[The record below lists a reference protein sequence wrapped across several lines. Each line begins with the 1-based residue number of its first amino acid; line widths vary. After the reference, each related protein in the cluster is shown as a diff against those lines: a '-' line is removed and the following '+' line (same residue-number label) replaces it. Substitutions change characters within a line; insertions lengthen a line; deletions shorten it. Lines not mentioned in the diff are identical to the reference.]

1 MRTPGST
8 LSFRAAAILSALLAA
23 AAAAGLALVLLRHGD
38 REMLGSLT
46 ANPWWFDY
54 QEPGAATSLAALWRL
69 AAAAAAAAVGILAA
83 TRAFALFNRSAS
95 PLLPFLMLFFFSL
108 SLEGLRAGM
117 AILYAA
123 DGSIGAGIFITRV
136 MYWGRFVGL
145 LALLASGLY
154 CVDMKYRRFG
164 VLAGALFLVSFA
176 MAAYIPIDRTVFL
189 AQMSWKLGDEQGVWF
204 VNLTIGLLV
213 LLTSAGGAITRRD
226 RRFLWLAVGMALL
239 LTSRE
244 ILFFATS
251 PILLAG
257 GLACLAGGSVVCL
270 RVLAVVY
277 RKAGE

>member
-1 MRTPGST
+1 
-8 LSFRAAAILSALLAA
+8 
-23 AAAAGLALVLLRHGD
+23 
-38 REMLGSLT
+38 MLGSLT
-46 ANPWWFDY
+46 ENPWWFDY

-83 TRAFALFNRSAS
+83 TRAFALFNKSAS

-251 PILLAG
+251 PIVLAG